1 MSYIRQL
8 LVAVLFTSI
17 VSEFNSSKQQ
27 YTNTWAVYISGGAG
41 EARRIARKHG
51 FINLGRVF
59 DDGCYYYFKHK
70 RVSKRSVNPHQMR
83 HRRLEK
89 EPKVKWLEQQVV
101 KSRQKRA
108 FSVPSDPLYHKQWYL
123 NNAIPNDL
131 NVLSAWKRGYTG
143 EGIVVSILD
152 DGIEKNHP
160 DLAKNYDPKAS
171 FDINDDDPDPQP
183 RYNFNDEN
191 RHGTRCAGEVAA
203 VANNLCGVGVA
214 YNAKIGG
221 VRMLDGEITDVVE
234 ARSLSLNPQH
244 IHIYSASWGPEDNG
258 QTVEGPAVLASQAF
272 LRGITKGRGGLGSI
286 FVWASGNGGFQYD
299 DCNCDGYTN
308 SIYTLSVGSTTQLG
322 NVPWYSEACSSTLT
336 TTYSS
341 GTRLE
346 KQIVTTDL
354 RLRCTEKH
362 TGTSA
367 SAPLAAGIIALA
379 LEANPTLTWR
389 DMQHLVVRASKP
401 LHLKAGDW
409 TKNGV
414 GRKVSHHYGYGLLDA
429 GLLVD
434 LATKWLTVNPQ
445 RECSID
451 ISKSPQ
457 VISDKLVIKKY
468 VDPCSQT
475 KKYIRSLEHVVVRL
489 SLSYTRRGD
498 LRIALTSP
506 SGTYSKLVDVRPY
519 DTSSH
524 GYRDWTFMSVHCWD
538 EDPKGIW
545 MLEIE
550 NKGSSTNTGVLSYFK
565 LLLYGTDENMMTRR
579 TKDTVISHCI
589 NWNEDGVCEE
599 CQGNFVIFG
608 RLCLVTCPPH
618 YYNVSRILNKTMSGV
633 RRNFT
638 VDTCAPCHPSCYSCD
653 GYSVNNC
660 LTCPPF
666 SNYDEKQQ
674 SCSLPV
680 YPRHFGRSERNDQ
693 MDGLHKIVV
702 VAILIGAPVA
712 LICGVTSLSWLIL
725 RLSRRQT
732 VMVTTSVA
740 GASETTQLHV
750 QHDTSD
756 EGTGSSETESTYFI
770 TRFDQ
775 RLDH

>member
-1 MSYIRQL
+1 MVGARRL
-8 LVAVLFTSI
+8 LVAALVTSVL
-17 VSEFNSSKQQ
+17 SELDGGRRL
-27 YTNTWAVYISGGAG
+27 YTNSWAVHIPGGEGDAG
-41 EARRIARKHG
+41 RIALKHG
-51 FINLGRVF
+51 FINLGRIF
-59 DDGCYYYFKHK
+59 EDGHYYYFKHK
-70 RVSKRSVNPHQMR
+70 GVSKRSINPHHMR

-101 KSRQKRA
+101 KRRQKRA
-108 FSVPSDPLYHKQWYL
+108 FSVPSDPLYYKQWYL
-123 NNAIPNDL
+123 DPN
-131 NVLSAWKRGYTG
+131 
-143 EGIVVSILD
+143 
-152 DGIEKNHP
+152 
-160 DLAKNYDPKAS
+160 AS
-171 FDINDDDPDPQP
+171 FDINDNDPDPQP

-203 VANNLCGVGVA
+203 VANNLCGIGIA
-214 YNAKIGG
+214 YNARIGG

-258 QTVEGPAVLASQAF
+258 QTVEGPAMLASQAF
-272 LRGITKGRGGLGSI
+272 LRGITNGRGGLGSI

-299 DCNCDGYTN
+299 NCNCDGYTN

-322 NVPWYSEACSSTLT
+322 NVPWYSEACASTLT

-341 GTRLE
+341 GSRAE

-401 LHLKAGDW
+401 LHLKADDW
-409 TKNGV
+409 AKNGV

-468 VDPCSQT
+468 IDPCSRT
-475 KKYIRSLEHVVVRL
+475 KNYIQSLEHVEVRV

-498 LRIALTSP
+498 LRISLTSP

-519 DTSSH
+519 DTSPY
-524 GYRDWTFMSVHCWD
+524 GYRDWTFMTTHSWD
-538 EDPKGIW
+538 EDPQGIW
-545 MLEIE
+545 TLEIE
-550 NKGSSTNTGVLSYFK
+550 NKGSSRNSGVLSFFK
-565 LLLYGTDENMMTRR
+565 LHLYGTDENMMARR
-579 TKDTVISHCI
+579 IKDSVISHCN
-589 NWNEDGVCEE
+589 NWNVDRLCEE
-599 CQGNFVIFG
+599 CHGTFVIFG
-608 RLCLVTCPPH
+608 HLCLATCPPR
-618 YYNVSRILNKTMSGV
+618 YYNISRTLNKTMNGV
-633 RRNFT
+633 RTSVT
-638 VDTCAPCHPSCYSCD
+638 VDACAPCHLSCYSCD
-653 GYSVNNC
+653 GYSVNHC

-666 SNYDEKQQ
+666 SNYDENHQ
-674 SCSLPV
+674 SCSTPI
-680 YPRHFGRSERNDQ
+680 YPRRSGMSGRNNEKH
-693 MDGLHKIVV
+693 GLYK
-702 VAILIGAPVA
+702 VAVLVTILIGAPVA
-712 LICGVTSLSWLIL
+712 LMCGVTSLSWLIY
-725 RLSRRQT
+725 RLNTRQT
-732 VMVTTSVA
+732 VMVATSLTA
-740 GASETTQLHV
+740 ASETTQLRV
-750 QHDTSD
+750 QRDTTD
-756 EGTGSSETESTYFI
+756 EGTGGSETESTYFI
-770 TRFDQ
+770 TQ
-775 RLDH
+775 LDRHKDN

>member
-1 MSYIRQL
+1 MIQSPNKL
-8 LVAVLFTSI
+8 LEI
-17 VSEFNSSKQQ
+17 Q
-27 YTNTWAVYISGGAG
+27 GGK
-41 EARRIARKHG
+41 IA
-51 FINLGRVF
+51 
-59 DDGCYYYFKHK
+59 
-70 RVSKRSVNPHQMR
+70 M
-83 HRRLEK
+83 EK
-89 EPKVKWLEQQVV
+89 NHE
-101 KSRQKRA
+101 
-108 FSVPSDPLYHKQWYL
+108 
-123 NNAIPNDL
+123 IPNDL

-143 EGIVVSILD
+143 KGIVVTILD

-160 DLAKNYDPKAS
+160 DLAANYDPNAS
-171 FDINDDDPDPQP
+171 FDINDNDPDPQP

-258 QTVEGPAVLASQAF
+258 QTVEGPAMLATQAF
-272 LRGITKGRGGLGSI
+272 LRGITNGRGGLGSI

-299 DCNCDGYTN
+299 NCNCDGYTN

-341 GTRLE
+341 GTRTE

-401 LHLKAGDW
+401 LLLEAEDW
-409 TKNGV
+409 SKNGV

-434 LATKWLTVNPQ
+434 LATKWLTVHPQ
-445 RECSID
+445 RECSIE
-451 ISKSPQ
+451 IIKSPQ
-457 VISDKLVIKKY
+457 VISEKLVIKKY
-468 VDPCSQT
+468 INACSGT
-475 KKYIRSLEHVVVRL
+475 KNYIRSLEHVEVRV

-498 LRIALTSP
+498 LRISLSSP
-506 SGTYSKLVDVRPY
+506 SGTCSKLVDVRPY
-519 DTSSH
+519 DTSPH
-524 GYRDWTFMSVHCWD
+524 GYGDWTFMTTHCWD
-538 EDPKGIW
+538 EDPKGVWI
-545 MLEIE
+545 LEIE
-550 NKGSSTNTGVLSYFK
+550 NKGSSRNTGVLSHFK
-565 LLLYGTDENMMTRR
+565 VHLYGTDENMMARHI
-579 TKDTVISHCI
+579 KDAVISDCRK
-589 NWNEDGVCEE
+589 WNEDGLCEE
-599 CQGNFVIFG
+599 CQGAFVIFG
-608 RLCLVTCPPH
+608 NLCLTHCPPH
-618 YYNVSRILNKTMSGV
+618 YYNVSRTLNKTASGV
-633 RRNFT
+633 RRSFT
-638 VDTCAPCHPSCYSCD
+638 VNTCASCHSSCYSCN

-660 LTCPPF
+660 KTCPPF
-666 SNYDEKQQ
+666 SNYDDNRQ
-674 SCSLPV
+674 SCSLPI
-680 YPRHFGRSERNDQ
+680 YPRRSNVNERNEQ
-693 MDGLHKIVV
+693 KHGMYKVAV
-702 VAILIGAPVA
+702 MVAILIGAPVA
-712 LICGVTSLSWLIL
+712 LMCGITSLSWLIY
-725 RLSRRQT
+725 RLSIRQT
-732 VMVTTSVA
+732 VMVATSPT
-740 GASETTQLHV
+740 GASETMQLQV
-750 QHDTSD
+750 QRDTTD

-770 TRFDQ
+770 TRLNQ
-775 RLDH
+775 QQDH